1 LILYSKI
8 KIKKFFS
15 YHLIVTFKEFV
26 PLFLEGGEPTIIILE
41 SLLLLHLA
49 IVLDVTTRVLPQ
61 PFLLLMLARCCL
73 AESDVHGHSGLA

>member
-1 LILYSKI
+1 
-8 KIKKFFS
+8 
-15 YHLIVTFKEFV
+15 LIVTLEEFV
-26 PLFLEGGEPTIIILE
+26 SLFLERGESTIIVLE

-61 PFLLLMLARCCL
+61 PFLLLVLARCCL